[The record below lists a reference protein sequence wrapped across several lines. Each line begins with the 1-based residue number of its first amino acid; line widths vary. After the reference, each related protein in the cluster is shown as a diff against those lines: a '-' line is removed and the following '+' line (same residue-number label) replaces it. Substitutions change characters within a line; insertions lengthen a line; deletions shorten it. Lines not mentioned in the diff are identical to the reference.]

1 MPAFKTQ
8 LLALLPFPLHR
19 LAAPIYR
26 VRSIESLGPIQPAN
40 DEWSSIL
47 SGIGPLILLVG
58 DRSTKQVLRNVRG
71 IPDAFSLAAAPLGL
85 LSVVTSLIRFCGI
98 QKFRSFIGY
107 ELEART
113 VPGVEATRVN
123 CGGVHAELSDGYV
136 VRSISMNPMSEL
148 VAVSILKGEE
158 RELGAVAVKR
168 IRLGEAYEDE
178 KRRKGMP
185 ANVAKMEWCL
195 HIIVKNSNQESVD
208 AMVEVLCDAVGISA
222 EERTKLRDTLNLSTG
237 NDENEVDYF
246 TIGKRSTFAS
256 YRQLSKDSQESGP
269 SNMSSTFSSIGKD
282 LRVLEKEIASPLTI
296 EEEKQGIPPSPLWDF
311 TFMSTFDAVS
321 EFTTS
326 KKSSRWS
333 SIYIGCVA
341 FATIIMLYL
350 LALWMDNWRV
360 STGWILLVVGYFGIV
375 LSVLVSAML
384 ISSGCINVSIPSL
397 KHSGWEEGMVASVKN
412 TDSMDV
418 TGSSFFSSACKHQ
431 SLEAVWIKSSNFQHR
446 WFASLFTILLVL
458 SFIAHYFGLRAVTW
472 WVATG
477 ELGVCILAA
486 FARSISNDLQPRFKE
501 VDGIKIDKRCA
512 STGVIRVSSAK
523 VVNDSKRQRPLTLDA
538 RAYSQRTLNNPPLA
552 GERVAY
558 EAAKLCLKEVDSRK
572 LVLGLTGMK
581 LHLTG
586 SGQPGGVF
594 ALIASFSNG
603 LLVTEGLAFPTTQVC
618 IAFRANTTDL
628 AAPTSLLCRSVLR
641 QPEWKLDCDFPKGI
655 PLGNVYIFAMQS
667 MLTWWTLSEDRNDMG
682 NLQSNLH
689 WPFILVNM
697 AFFILLMESGE
708 KDVLVALEKA
718 HEGNGDDDV
727 KVAEA
732 VVAFIRDQVKL

>member
-1 MPAFKTQ
+1 MPTFKTH
-8 LLALLPFPLHR
+8 LPALLPFPLHS
-19 LAAPIYR
+19 LAAPLNHP
-26 VRSIESLGPIQPAN
+26 RSIESLGPIQPAT
-40 DEWSSIL
+40 DDWSSIL

-98 QKFRSFIGY
+98 QKLRAFIGY

-113 VPGVEATRVN
+113 VPGVEVTRVN

-136 VRSISMNPMSEL
+136 VRSISAGPMSEL
-148 VAVSILKGEE
+148 VAVSILRGEE
-158 RELGAVAVKR
+158 RELGTVAAKR
-168 IRLGEAYEDE
+168 IRLGEVYEDE

-195 HIIVKNSNQESVD
+195 HIIVNSSRQESVD
-208 AMVEVLCDAVGISA
+208 SMMETLSDTIGAPTKEG
-222 EERTKLRDTLNLSTG
+222 TKLRDALNLSTE

-246 TIGKRSTFAS
+246 TIGKRSAFVS
-256 YRQLSKDSQESGP
+256 YH
-269 SNMSSTFSSIGKD
+269 
-282 LRVLEKEIASPLTI
+282 
-296 EEEKQGIPPSPLWDF
+296 F

-321 EFTTS
+321 EFTTG

-333 SIYIGCVA
+333 SILIGCIA

-350 LALWMDNWRV
+350 LALWRNNWKV

-384 ISSGCINVSIPSL
+384 ISSGCINVSIPSPEYP
-397 KHSGWEEGMVASVKN
+397 GWEEGMVVSVKN

-418 TGSSFFSSACKHQ
+418 TGSSFFSSFCKYQ
-431 SLEAVWIKSSNFQHR
+431 SLEAVWIKPSNFQHR

-458 SFIAHYFGLRAVTW
+458 SFVAHYFGLRTVIW

-486 FARSISNDLQPRFKE
+486 FARSVSNDLQPRFKE
-501 VDGIKIDKRCA
+501 VDDIKIDKRCT
-512 STGVIRVSSAK
+512 STGAIRVSSAK
-523 VVNDSKRQRPLTLDA
+523 VVDDSKRPRSSMLDA
-538 RAYSQRTLNNPPLA
+538 RAYSQRTLDNPPSA

-558 EAAKLCLKEVDSRK
+558 EAAKLCLKEVDGRE
-572 LVLGLTGMK
+572 LVLGLTGMR

-586 SGQPGGVF
+586 NGQPEGVL
-594 ALIASFSNG
+594 ALIASFNNG

-628 AAPTSLLCRSVLR
+628 AAPTSLLCRSIMR
-641 QPEWKLDCDFPKGI
+641 QPEWRLDREFPKGM

-682 NLQSNLH
+682 NLQTNLH
-689 WPFILVNM
+689 WPFVLINM
-697 AFFILLMESGE
+697 AFFILLLESGE
-708 KDVLVALEKA
+708 KDVLDALEKA
-718 HEGNGDDDV
+718 HEGNGENDA
-727 KVAEA
+727 KIAEA
-732 VVAFIRDQVKL
+732 IIAFIRDQVKL